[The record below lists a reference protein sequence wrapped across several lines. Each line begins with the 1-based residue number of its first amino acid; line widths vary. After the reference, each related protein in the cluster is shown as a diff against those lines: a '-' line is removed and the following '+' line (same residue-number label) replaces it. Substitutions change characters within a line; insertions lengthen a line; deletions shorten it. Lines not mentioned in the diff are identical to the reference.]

1 MSVLAQGL
9 SWIDLM
15 FLGRPHTIAA
25 GIVQGVDTLAVVD
38 PGPTTCLDALEQGLG
53 QYGRRLRD
61 VTHLL
66 LTHIHLDHAGATG
79 SIVRR
84 HPDIRVLV
92 HELGASHL

>member
-53 QYGRRLRD
+53 QYGRRLRGG
-61 VTHLL
+61 VVCFCGNINAGLRR
-66 LTHIHLDHAGATG
+66 AGA
-79 SIVRR
+79 S
-84 HPDIRVLV
+84 
-92 HELGASHL
+92 ASVSAGHSGYPS